1 MNLEADWSVA
11 QDFKE
16 NERGVCEQHSWA
28 EKLDAKFLPG
38 AGQGGFELVH
48 QGNGFAAGEVQ
59 VDCHKEAICSAGT
72 LSF

>member
-1 MNLEADWSVA
+1 MNLEAGWSVA

-16 NERGVCEQHSWA
+16 DERGVCEQHSRA
-28 EKLDAKFLPG
+28 EKLDAQFLPG

-48 QGNGFAAGEVQ
+48 QGDGIAAGEVQ
-59 VDCHKEAICSAGT
+59 MDGHREAICSAGT